1 MLYITEKEVKHI
13 LSENVIK
20 VCQIIEETFLT
31 IHRKE
36 YSLGGQNN
44 ASHGIQLRYTKDN
57 RHNMFIAMPGYLGE
71 PFNISGIKW
80 HGPLTKVTDSARDSQ
95 YILILND
102 PNTGIPISMMS
113 ANTITDYRTAAVSLL
128 AACKIAH
135 PDSKHLGIIGPG
147 KINKILTIGLL
158 QKFNNI
164 NKIFIKG
171 RGRKSIDS
179 FIETIKNIC
188 PDILCQI
195 CDTTDE
201 VCEESDI
208 VSINTGFC
216 FDKIS
221 DMPIVRSK
229 HVKSNSLYLCSAF
242 AHFPDAMIE
251 NAHKITDLY
260 AMYEEYARE
269 LGYPTYKYLSY
280 LGNRFSD
287 LVKENKIKKEDITD
301 LSSIVYGTRIIPHDG
316 KVKLFSSGGISLCD
330 IAVGRYI
337 MQIAQKSNLGIELD
351 YE

>member
-1 MLYITEKEVKHI
+1 MTLMY
-13 LSENVIK
+13 
-20 VCQIIEETFLT
+20 
-31 IHRKE
+31 
-36 YSLGGQNN
+36 
-44 ASHGIQLRYTKDN
+44 A
-57 RHNMFIAMPGYLGE
+57 
-71 PFNISGIKW
+71 
-80 HGPLTKVTDSARDSQ
+80 
-95 YILILND
+95 
-102 PNTGIPISMMS
+102 
-113 ANTITDYRTAAVSLL
+113 L
-128 AACKIAH
+128 A
-135 PDSKHLGIIGPG
+135 G
-147 KINKILTIGLL
+147 
-158 QKFNNI
+158 
-164 NKIFIKG
+164 
-171 RGRKSIDS
+171 KSIES

-195 CDTTDE
+195 CNTTDE